1 MKKLLSL
8 LVIACMA
15 MQLSAQ
21 WSNDPSVNNVV
32 YSNGETFGSLT
43 ATYEATGMTYIQWF
57 ILTSSGMRPMMQ
69 LYDNQGVAQWQENGI
84 IISTN
89 QNSSALYGTALE
101 VSSDGCALVAF
112 ADTRNGDM
120 NPFIYKISQTG
131 EFLWGDNGVQL
142 SNSDAYRIYVY
153 PCNDGSAWA
162 AWLGEACY
170 MRHINADGTTDPIIT
185 IENNSDFGH
194 VICDDNNNAIMAYF
208 HKTGGTFMWP
218 DREVKI
224 CKYSTSGTQIWLAT
238 TLIQSYSYNFSTELQ
253 FVPDGLGGG
262 YVATKP
268 VINNTHQAV
277 MGHFNSDG
285 IATTPV
291 TGVFASI
298 ESNAY
303 NYYPTISVD
312 PTTNNCIMFFR
323 RSNTTETTYQ
333 LKGQCFT
340 ATGNRLWTNT
350 GVSLSG
356 NNDYVYPIT
365 SAAVPTGGA
374 VLIYEFGNTNNQSTI
389 KALRVDADGEFVW
402 DNESVYLCSLASSKS
417 GSNVCSGFHNGQ
429 LIYSWNDA
437 RGPQGLY
444 AQNLKLDGTLG
455 PIQISIISGD
465 ANGDG
470 SVNVSDINTV
480 ISYINENEPEDFI
493 FDNADVNGDNAIDIR
508 DIVLIVNIIMQ

>member
-1 MKKLLSL
+1 MKKLLSII
-8 LVIACMA
+8 VIVCIA
-15 MQLSAQ
+15 MPLSAQ
-21 WSNDPSVNNVV
+21 WSSNPSVNNIV
-32 YSNGETFGSLT
+32 YSNGETFSSLT
-43 ATYEATGMTYIQWF
+43 ATDEATGMTYIQWF
-57 ILTSSGMRPMMQ
+57 VLSSSGMRPMMQ
-69 LYDNQGVAQWQENGI
+69 LYNNQGVAQWQENGI

-112 ADTRNGDM
+112 ADERNGDM

-131 EFLWGDNGVQL
+131 EFLWGDNGIQL
-142 SNSDAYRIYVY
+142 SNLEAYRIYVY

-162 AWLGEACY
+162 AWYGETCY

-185 IENNSDFGH
+185 IENDSDFGH

-208 HKTGGTFMWP
+208 HQTGGTFMWP
-218 DREVKI
+218 DREVKV
-224 CKYSTSGTQIWLAT
+224 CKYSTSGAQIWLAA

-253 FVPDGLGGG
+253 LVSDGLGGG

-268 VINNTHQAV
+268 VIDNTHQAV
-277 MGHFNSDG
+277 IGHFNSNG
-285 IATTPV
+285 TVTTPM
-291 TGVFASI
+291 TGVLASI
-298 ESNAY
+298 ESSAY

-323 RSNTTETTYQ
+323 RSNVDENTYQ

-340 ATGNRLWTNT
+340 ATGSRLWTNT
-350 GVSLSG
+350 GASLSG
-356 NNDYVYPIT
+356 YNDYVYPIT
-365 SAAVPTGGA
+365 SASVPTGGA
-374 VLIYEFGNTNNQSTI
+374 VLIYEFGNANNQSTI
-389 KALRVDADGEFVW
+389 KAMRVDADGEFVW
-402 DNESVYLCSLASSKS
+402 DNESVYLCNLASVKS
-417 GSNVCSGFHNGQ
+417 TSHVCSGFHNGQ
-429 LIYSWNDA
+429 VIYSWNDA
-437 RGPQGLY
+437 RTPQGLY

-455 PIQISIISGD
+455 PIQISTISGD

-480 ISYINENEPEDFI
+480 ISYINEDEPEDFI